1 MQEFK
6 CFLMEQSPM
15 LTGDWL
21 EDEDGV
27 WRGLA
32 LFTQF
37 FHSVMHYAEEVPGD
51 AASFVGAHSEL

>member
-1 MQEFK
+1 
-6 CFLMEQSPM
+6 MEQSPM

-51 AASFVGAHSEL
+51 AASFVGPHSEL